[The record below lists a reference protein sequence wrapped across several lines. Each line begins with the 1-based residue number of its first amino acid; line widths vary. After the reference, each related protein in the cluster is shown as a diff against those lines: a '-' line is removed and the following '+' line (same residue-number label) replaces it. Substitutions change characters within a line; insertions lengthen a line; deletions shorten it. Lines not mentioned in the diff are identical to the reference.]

1 MSRSTHVRDLC
12 YGGIRRQWVA
22 SKTSRR
28 HGARG
33 RNPARL
39 DRGMQI
45 DVETGCASPVMIRCS
60 GFYGPRATA
69 QNLARRLGAVQRAQG
84 PALHFQP
91 SSVRTKS
98 QRFSSTIRSQ
108 AEVCCA
114 QPKVQAGCCADS
126 TVEGNG
132 FETSVPRHERNETPS
147 GTGTVTEE
155 ANGRA
160 DPEDVTIR
168 TRLSAGGEMDSNLYG
183 AFPVK

>member
-1 MSRSTHVRDLC
+1 LPILERCVSRSTHVRDLC

-60 GFYGPRATA
+60 GFYGPRAAA

-98 QRFSSTIRSQ
+98 QRFGSTIRSQ

-114 QPKVQAGCCADS
+114 
-126 TVEGNG
+126 
-132 FETSVPRHERNETPS
+132 PS
-147 GTGTVTEE
+147 
-155 ANGRA
+155 RRYK
-160 DPEDVTIR
+160 PDVAPTLLLR
-168 TRLSAGGEMDSNLYG
+168 GMDSKHR
-183 AFPVK
+183 FPATKEMNPVRKPEPSRRRPTVVPTPRT